1 MIADTTCAVLRALC
15 CAPADPAGFP
25 IGRRLVRK
33 FISWPFVSGWTGTRR
48 LRGTHAG
55 LLID

>member
-15 CAPADPAGFP
+15 CPPGFP
-25 IGRRLVRK
+25 IDRRLVRK

-55 LLID
+55 LLFD